1 LQFIAKIRYR
11 SFLMGICSKKFL
23 TTLLTAILIAALMVP
38 AQVFA
43 KDTLGTE
50 NPSIQCVFT
59 DDADNVYDGNSLD
72 AGNYN
77 VAITLSGMS
86 TVSIFNIEASFTDD
100 VTINSATANS
110 SFSTAALNYDENK
123 FVAIL
128 TSENDSFTS
137 VADGEIMVTLS
148 VTVNTAGDFADYFV
162 FSTDPDLTF
171 VEADY
176 DDGYEACYVEKSNES
191 TDDKYPLLTLD
202 ASPSAGYDVTGQIT
216 IATNAD
222 GSAGTVG
229 IVGITVSVDGT
240 DISAVTDKDGYYTLS
255 GVPEGTYTLTISG
268 PTTIDRNVTLVVYG
282 SKIVTTVPIV
292 ICDYNQDGYV
302 TGLDSGTY
310 SAAFNGTYNVYCD
323 LNGDGDI
330 TGLDTGTYSAVFGKT
345 IDYKDVIL

>member
-1 LQFIAKIRYR
+1 
-11 SFLMGICSKKFL
+11 MGICLKKFL
-23 TTLLTAILIAALMVP
+23 TTLLTAILITSLVVP
-38 AQVFA
+38 VQAFA

-50 NPSIQCVFT
+50 DPVIQCVFT
-59 DDADNVYDGNSLD
+59 DDADNVFDGNSLE

-86 TVSIFNIEASFTDD
+86 TVSIFNLEANYTDD

-110 SFSTAALNYDENK
+110 SFRTAALNYDENK

-137 VADGEIMVTLS
+137 VADGEIMVTLN

-176 DDGYEACYVEKSNES
+176 DDGCEACYVEKSNES
-191 TDDKYPLLTLD
+191 TDDKYPFLTLD
-202 ASPSAGYDVTGQIT
+202 ASPSAGYDVTGRIV
-216 IATNAD
+216 IADNVD
-222 GSAGTVG
+222 GGVPSNQFGL
-229 IVGITVSVDGT
+229 VGITVSVDGT

-268 PTTIDRNVTLVVYG
+268 PTTIDRNVTLIV
-282 SKIVTTVPIV
+282 SKDKADNNSISVDSVSIVM
-292 ICDYNQDGYV
+292 CDYNDKDGSV
-302 TGLDSGTY
+302 NTTDAGLFTSYMSDY
-310 SAAFNGTYNVYCD
+310 YIYADFNCD
-323 LNGDGDI
+323 GSVNTTDA
-330 TGLDTGTYSAVFGKT
+330 GLFTTFIGKT
-345 IDYKDVIL
+345 VNYTDVTL